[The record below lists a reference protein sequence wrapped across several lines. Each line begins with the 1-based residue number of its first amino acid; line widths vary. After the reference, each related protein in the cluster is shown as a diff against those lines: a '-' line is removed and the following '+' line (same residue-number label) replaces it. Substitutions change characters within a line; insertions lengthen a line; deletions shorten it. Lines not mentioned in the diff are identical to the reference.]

1 MGLNQQPSR
10 YSPQNYFA
18 SAVLATR
25 VYEYINFKSSSIV
38 RANYFAVI
46 QWEWVTILRVQALMF
61 YKLP

>member
-25 VYEYINFKSSSIV
+25 VYEYINFK
-38 RANYFAVI
+38 I
-46 QWEWVTILRVQALMF
+46 QASFERTILRQIEWEMRTILRV
-61 YKLP
+61 